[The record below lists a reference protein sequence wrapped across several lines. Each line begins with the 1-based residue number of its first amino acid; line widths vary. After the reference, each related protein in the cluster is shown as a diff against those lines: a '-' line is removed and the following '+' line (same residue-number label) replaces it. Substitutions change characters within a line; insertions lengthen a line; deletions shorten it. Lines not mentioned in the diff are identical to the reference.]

1 MLPRAHTR
9 PRRRA
14 LTISAAAVTAM
25 FALPL
30 AAHAANS
37 DDQARADA
45 GIAAFGEAVTA
56 AGYVDSG
63 ESNDDNDPLDL
74 AVDEGATTDPTSA
87 DAQAAACAGD
97 VYTVVNSDG
106 SFVGQTARAIS
117 NTFDY
122 VDSNAPATTELF
134 SFGDNDS
141 LYAAVYV
148 VDEAHRDGLATVID
162 TFGSQETIDC
172 LNEVFQAEM
181 TAASSGDTGSEF
193 LLANEDDLGIGD
205 QSAEVT
211 TSHQLRL
218 RGRDDR
224 AALGACPGPRRSDAR
239 RDVRRLERR
248 RAGVHGARRAR
259 RRRGHDVAPGR
270 LCQETRRHASIFL
283 THNPYPVAMKIDFVS
298 EKASIASM
306 PRSRPR
312 PLWRIPPNG
321 IAVRTELFEL
331 IESVP
336 ERIAEATRSALAPSR
351 VQIDPDNP

>member
-1 MLPRAHTR
+1 MLTRTHSR

-14 LTISAAAVTAM
+14 LTVSAAAVTAM

-30 AAHAANS
+30 TTQAANS

-56 AGYVDSG
+56 AGYVDNG
-63 ESNDDNDPLDL
+63 ESNDENDPLDL
-74 AVDEGATTDPTSA
+74 AVDEGAMTDPTSF

-134 SFGDNDS
+134 SFGGNNS

-148 VDEAHRDGLATVID
+148 VDEAHSDGLATVID

-172 LNEVFQAEM
+172 LNEVLRAEM
-181 TAASSGDTGSEF
+181 TATSSGDTGGEF

-211 TSHQLRL
+211 TTISFDFEGETTELRSAVAL
-218 RGRDDR
+218 ARVDR
-224 AALGACPGPRRSDAR
+224 ALVVTSADWSGDEPAFTAR
-239 RDVRRLERR
+239 D
-248 RAGVHGARRAR
+248 
-259 RRRGHDVAPGR
+259 
-270 LCQETRRHASIFL
+270 
-283 THNPYPVAMKIDFVS
+283 
-298 EKASIASM
+298 
-306 PRSRPR
+306 
-312 PLWRIPPNG
+312 
-321 IAVRTELFEL
+321 
-331 IESVP
+331 
-336 ERIAEATRSALAPSR
+336 ALAA
-351 VQIDPDNP
+351 VVDTM

>member
-25 FALPL
+25 FALPF

-63 ESNDDNDPLDL
+63 ESNDDSDPLGL
-74 AVDEGATTDPTSA
+74 AVDQGATTDPTSA

-117 NTFDY
+117 NTFNY
-122 VDSNAPATTELF
+122 VDSNAPAATDLF

-162 TFGSQETIDC
+162 AFGSQETIDC
-172 LNEVFQAEM
+172 LNEVLQAELSSVD
-181 TAASSGDTGSEF
+181 SSGDTGSEF

-211 TSHQLRL
+211 TSISFAYE
-218 RGRDDR
+218 GD
-224 AALGACPGPRRSDAR
+224 
-239 RDVRRLERR
+239 
-248 RAGVHGARRAR
+248 
-259 RRRGHDVAPGR
+259 
-270 LCQETRRHASIFL
+270 T
-283 THNPYPVAMKIDFVS
+283 
-298 EKASIASM
+298 
-306 PRSRPR
+306 
-312 PLWRIPPNG
+312 
-321 IAVRTELFEL
+321 TELH
-331 IESVP
+331 SVL
-336 ERIAEATRSALAPSR
+336 ALAR
-351 VQIDPDNP
+351 VDRTLVVTSADWSGDEPAFTARDALAAVVDTM